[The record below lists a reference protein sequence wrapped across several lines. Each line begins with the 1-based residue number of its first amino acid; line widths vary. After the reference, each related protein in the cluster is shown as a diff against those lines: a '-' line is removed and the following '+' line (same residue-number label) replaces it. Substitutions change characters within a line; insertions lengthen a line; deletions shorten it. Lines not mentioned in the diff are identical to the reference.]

1 MEEGSK
7 EFLDTF
13 LDEAEE
19 NLQVLSDDVLEYEDT
34 RDDETLD
41 DLFRAA
47 HTIKGSA
54 AGMGLDDISELAH
67 SIEDVFDGLK
77 KDELDISDSL
87 IDLLLN
93 SIEALEDMVEEVEET
108 ESDPE
113 KDVSELLE
121 KLEKAKKG
129 EDISDVKRK
138 DLADSPESAKKVEE
152 IKVDVDRLDDL
163 MNSVGELMITEK
175 KLRGLLTPME
185 DDELET
191 TMNQL
196 KRLGEDIQHEISRAR
211 MIPVSQVFDRFPRLV
226 RDTAKT
232 VGKEVDF
239 QIEGSDL
246 RLDRTILDYI
256 GEPIIHM
263 LRNAIDHGI
272 EKPEKRREKGKPE
285 TGNLIL
291 EARRE
296 RNLAIISVKDDGR
309 GIDVEDI
316 KETALERNVVTREE
330 LEEMSDNDILELI
343 FDSSFSTKDEVTEVS
358 GRGVGLNVV
367 KETAN
372 QLHGSYSIDSTVEE
386 GTEITMELPLS
397 LAVVR
402 CFLIRIGIHR
412 LAIPLNSIER
422 CVYVYEDDIEYLE
435 GQDVFIYDNTEI
447 PLINLAEELD
457 YESDFEIDDD
467 KQTVVVVK
475 NAGDKAGLIVDEID
489 EVQDFVIKD
498 IGVGKPKGIAGASI
512 LSDGKPA
519 VILDVASLLG
529 E

>member
-1 MEEGSK
+1 LG
-7 EFLDTF
+7 TF
-13 LDEAEE
+13 LDEAKE
-19 NLQVLSDDVLEYEDT
+19 NLKVLSDDILEFEDT
-34 RDDETLD
+34 RDEDTLD

-54 AGMGLDDISELAH
+54 AGMGLDDISDLAH
-67 SIEDVFDGLK
+67 SIEDIFDLMK
-77 KDELDISDSL
+77 KKEIEMDGKL
-87 IDLLLN
+87 IDLLLQ
-93 SIEALEDMVEEVEET
+93 SIDALGEMVEEVEET
-108 ESDPE
+108 RKDPE
-113 KDVSELLE
+113 KDVSELLDN
-121 KLEKAKKG
+121 LERAKKG
-129 EDISDVKRK
+129 EEFKDVQGEE
-138 DLADSPESAKKVEE
+138 LAASPEKAEKVEE

-175 KLRGLLTPME
+175 KLRGLLE
-185 DDELET
+185 SVDSEEIES

-211 MIPVSQVFDRFPRLV
+211 MIPVSQVFERFPRLV
-226 RDTAKT
+226 RDTAKSLD
-232 VGKEVDF
+232 KQIDF
-239 QIEGSDL
+239 EIRGSDL

-272 EKPEKRREKGKPE
+272 ESPEKRKEKGKSE
-285 TGNLIL
+285 KGKIIL
-291 EARRE
+291 EAKRE
-296 RNLAIISVKDDGR
+296 RNLAVISVKDDGR

-316 KETALERNVVTREE
+316 KETALERNVITREE
-330 LEEMSDNDILELI
+330 LKDMKEDDILDLL
-343 FDSSFSTKDEVTEVS
+343 FDSSFSTNKEVTQVS

-372 QLHGSYSIDSTVEE
+372 SLHGLYKIDTELEE
-386 GTEITMELPLS
+386 GTEIIMELPLS

-422 CVYVYEDDIEYLE
+422 CIYVYSDEVNELE
-435 GQDVFIYDNTEI
+435 SQKVFIFNGVEI
-447 PLINLAEELD
+447 PLINLADALEYD
-457 YESDFEIDDD
+457 SDFEMEDD
-467 KQTVVVVK
+467 KYTVVVVK
-475 NAGDKAGLIVDEID
+475 SGGEKAGFIVDEIK

-519 VILDVASLLG
+519 VIIDVASLLG
-529 E
+529 D